1 MAPAFGC
8 KVFKGASP
16 AGINIAMSFNY
27 FITSDEIDDE
37 LRCEVQVRRQLQNE
51 LSWEAHFA
59 ATARAQAERESHNK
73 ESRKKIQYERKNTRK
88 CDNHRR

>member
-27 FITSDEIDDE
+27 YITSDEIE
-37 LRCEVQVRRQLQNE
+37 LRCEVRMWKQLQNE

-88 CDNHRR
+88 CDNRRR

>member
-8 KVFKGASP
+8 KVFKGASL

-27 FITSDEIDDE
+27 FITSDEIDDA
-37 LRCEVQVRRQLQNE
+37 LIRDMRQLQNE

-88 CDNHRR
+88 CDNRRR